1 MTRARERN
9 SACDRERERGEFFRA
24 RQRVSFRAH
33 THTQRPTRRKK
44 NLPGQKKKRSPPL
57 VSIPTFAPT
66 GKVAR
71 IFPSRSFSLALDGGQ
86 TASIDRSR
94 RARAAKWDI
103 GSLGSRTPP
112 VVKRDDP
119 QNRSREKWEGGRDR
133 SNPTPR
139 TRAHRKLLERFCFR
153 RRTRERKR
161 DDDDDDDDA
170 PSSCTRSTDSPRFFC
185 GLLDCSSRVRF
196 AFAFVSSSRRVP
208 RPPRRRR
215 LRCERFEVALP
226 FESLLLH
233 RLLLRMY
240 SSVREGESRA

>member
-1 MTRARERN
+1 M
-9 SACDRERERGEFFRA
+9 REREREREENFFA
-24 RQRVSFRAH
+24 RGKGSVFEH
-33 THTQRPTRRKK
+33 THTHNVPHEEKK
-44 NLPGQKKKRSPPL
+44 ICQVKKRKGLLLLCRSRP
-57 VSIPTFAPT
+57 
-66 GKVAR
+66 
-71 IFPSRSFSLALDGGQ
+71 FPQRERSRGSFQVVLSLSRSTGGKRRR
-86 TASIDRSR
+86 SIDRSR
-94 RARAAKWDI
+94 RARARRSGTSDRWDR
-103 GSLGSRTPP
+103 GRLPSL
-112 VVKRDDP
+112 
-119 QNRSREKWEGGRDR
+119 RETTHRIVRGKWEGGAR
-133 SNPTPR
+133 SFKPNTPN
-139 TRAHRKLLERFCFR
+139 ASSVERFCFR

-161 DDDDDDDDA
+161 DDDEDDDA

>member
-1 MTRARERN
+1 M
-9 SACDRERERGEFFRA
+9 RERERGEFFRA

-33 THTQRPTRRKK
+33 THTHTQRPKTRRKK
-44 NLPGQKKKRSPPL
+44 NLPGQKKKSLLSSSCVDPDLCPN
-57 VSIPTFAPT
+57 
-66 GKVAR
+66 GKGRADLSKSFFLSRAR
-71 IFPSRSFSLALDGGQ
+71 RGANGVDR
-86 TASIDRSR
+86 SIDRGA
-94 RARAAKWDI
+94 RARRSGTSDRWDRGRLPSLRETTHRIVRGKW
-103 GSLGSRTPP
+103 
-112 VVKRDDP
+112 
-119 QNRSREKWEGGRDR
+119 GGRAR
-133 SNPTPR
+133 SFKPNTPMNA
-139 TRAHRKLLERFCFR
+139 RAHRKLLERFCFR

-170 PSSCTRSTDSPRFFC
+170 PSSCTRSTDSPRFFY

-226 FESLLLH
+226 FESLLLLH

>member
-1 MTRARERN
+1 M
-9 SACDRERERGEFFRA
+9 
-24 RQRVSFRAH
+24 
-33 THTQRPTRRKK
+33 
-44 NLPGQKKKRSPPL
+44 
-57 VSIPTFAPT
+57 
-66 GKVAR
+66 
-71 IFPSRSFSLALDGGQ
+71 
-86 TASIDRSR
+86 ASIDRGA
-94 RARAAKWDI
+94 RARRSGTSDRWDR
-103 GSLGSRTPP
+103 GRLPSL
-112 VVKRDDP
+112 
-119 QNRSREKWEGGRDR
+119 RETTHRIVRGKWEGGAR
-133 SNPTPR
+133 SFKPNTPMNA
-139 TRAHRKLLERFCFR
+139 RAHRKLLERFCFR

>member
-1 MTRARERN
+1 MRE
-9 SACDRERERGEFFRA
+9 RERERGEFFRA

-44 NLPGQKKKRSPPL
+44 NLPGQKKKSLLSSSCRSRPL
-57 VSIPTFAPT
+57 PQRERSRGSFQVVLSL
-66 GKVAR
+66 
-71 IFPSRSFSLALDGGQ
+71 SRSTGGKRRR
-86 TASIDRSR
+86 SIDRSR
-94 RARAAKWDI
+94 RARARRSGTSDRWDR
-103 GSLGSRTPP
+103 GRLPSL
-112 VVKRDDP
+112 
-119 QNRSREKWEGGRDR
+119 RETTHRIVRGKWEGGAR
-133 SNPTPR
+133 SFKPNTPMNA
-139 TRAHRKLLERFCFR
+139 RAHRKLLERFCFR

-161 DDDDDDDDA
+161 DDDDDDDDDA
-170 PSSCTRSTDSPRFFC
+170 PSSCTRSTDSPRFFY

>member
-1 MTRARERN
+1 M
-9 SACDRERERGEFFRA
+9 RERERERERRIFSREAKGQF
-24 RQRVSFRAH
+24 SSTH
-33 THTQRPTRRKK
+33 THTTSHT
-44 NLPGQKKKRSPPL
+44 KKKKSARSKKEK
-57 VSIPTFAPT
+57 VSSSCVDPDLAPT

-119 QNRSREKWEGGRDR
+119 QNRSREMGGGAR
-133 SNPTPR
+133 SFKPNTPMNA
-139 TRAHRKLLERFCFR
+139 RAHRKLFMERFCFR
-153 RRTRERKR
+153 RRKTRERKR
-161 DDDDDDDDA
+161 DDDDDDDDDA
-170 PSSCTRSTDSPRFFC
+170 PSSCTRSTDSPRFFY

>member
-1 MTRARERN
+1 M
-9 SACDRERERGEFFRA
+9 RERERERERRIFSREAKGQF
-24 RQRVSFRAH
+24 SSTH
-33 THTQRPTRRKK
+33 THTTSHT
-44 NLPGQKKKRSPPL
+44 KKKKSARSKKEKSPPL
-57 VSIPTFAPT
+57 VSIPTLPQRERSRGSFQ
-66 GKVAR
+66 VVLSL
-71 IFPSRSFSLALDGGQ
+71 SRSTGGKRRR
-86 TASIDRSR
+86 SIDRSR
-94 RARAAKWDI
+94 RARAAKLDI

-119 QNRSREKWEGGRDR
+119 QNRSREMGGGAR
-133 SNPTPR
+133 SFKPNTPMNA
-139 TRAHRKLLERFCFR
+139 RAHRKLLERFCFR

>member
-1 MTRARERN
+1 MRE
-9 SACDRERERGEFFRA
+9 RERERGEFFRA
-24 RQRVSFRAH
+24 RQRVSFRAN
-33 THTQRPTRRKK
+33 TTQRVTKKK

-57 VSIPTFAPT
+57 VSIPTFSPT

-71 IFPSRSFSLALDGGQ
+71 IFPSRSFSLALDRGQ

-119 QNRSREKWEGGRDR
+119 QNRSREMGGGAR
-133 SNPTPR
+133 SFKPNTPMNA
-139 TRAHRKLLERFCFR
+139 RAHRKLLERFCFR

-170 PSSCTRSTDSPRFFC
+170 F
-185 GLLDCSSRVRF
+185 
-196 AFAFVSSSRRVP
+196 
-208 RPPRRRR
+208 
-215 LRCERFEVALP
+215 
-226 FESLLLH
+226 
-233 RLLLRMY
+233 
-240 SSVREGESRA
+240 

>member
-1 MTRARERN
+1 M
-9 SACDRERERGEFFRA
+9 REREREENFFA
-24 RQRVSFRAH
+24 RGKGSVFEH
-33 THTQRPTRRKK
+33 THTHTTSHTKKK
-44 NLPGQKKKRSPPL
+44 NLPGQKKKSLLSSSCVDPDLCPN
-57 VSIPTFAPT
+57 
-66 GKVAR
+66 GKGRADLSKSFFLSRAR
-71 IFPSRSFSLALDGGQ
+71 RGANGVDR
-86 TASIDRSR
+86 SIDRGA

-119 QNRSREKWEGGRDR
+119 QNRSREMGGGAR
-133 SNPTPR
+133 SFKPNTPMNA
-139 TRAHRKLLERFCFR
+139 RAHRKLFMERFCFR
-153 RRTRERKR
+153 RRKTRERKR
-161 DDDDDDDDA
+161 DDDDDDDDDA
-170 PSSCTRSTDSPRFFC
+170 PSSCTRSTDSPRFFY

-226 FESLLLH
+226 FESLLLLH